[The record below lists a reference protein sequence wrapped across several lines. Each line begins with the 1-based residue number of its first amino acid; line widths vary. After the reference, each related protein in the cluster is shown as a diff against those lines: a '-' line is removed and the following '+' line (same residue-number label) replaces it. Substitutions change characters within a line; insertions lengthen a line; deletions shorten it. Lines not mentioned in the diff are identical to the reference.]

1 MAYSVVSV
9 GVLKRALRHVP
20 DDLSIT
26 FNVHTLD
33 GVIEGLGEID
43 IQPSEVVVDVSLI
56 SDAYSF

>member
-1 MAYSVVSV
+1 MAYSVISV
-9 GVLKRALRHVP
+9 GVLKRALRYVP
-20 DDLSIT
+20 DDLSIS

-43 IQPSEVVVDVSLI
+43 IQSSKVVIDVSLI